1 MSDAMFDAMLSGLDF
16 FSTSPSFKTK
26 RQESMATNHSP
37 IDEFFG
43 TIDDEEREGEAT
55 VPYSGLSGEVV
66 AFISFFPFT
75 C

>member
-1 MSDAMFDAMLSGLDF
+1 
-16 FSTSPSFKTK
+16 
-26 RQESMATNHSP
+26 MATNHSP

-75 C
+75 CLVSAKKTDTLKNCLHGLQFGRGL

>member
-1 MSDAMFDAMLSGLDF
+1 
-16 FSTSPSFKTK
+16 
-26 RQESMATNHSP
+26 MATNHSP